1 MSDKRKLILEC
12 AEALLVSEGDCAFSM
27 QTIADSVGISKGAI
41 YLHFRSKEDLLLAV
55 FQSQTNNL
63 LEKITTV
70 LKNATL
76 TPDEKL
82 RQQIRFQHEDLQQY
96 QAMFNLL
103 LQEESLSLNHS
114 LLMFYQEFRLT
125 WLTLQ
130 VGFLREKYGD
140 QIQRWETDLAMTL
153 DGIIA
158 NYLSLSVVEGID
170 FDTEKLVN
178 WVVSCLDSICTQ
190 LPKQGLP
197 PVLTERDLPS
207 LKEIEAKKQQLQQQQ
222 VQQALSQLKN
232 KAQKLKLSEPK
243 RKIVE
248 HTLTLLENQLQNNNP
263 DTILLRALIA
273 GLRDYRGL
281 NNERQLLAERLDVE
295 VV

>member
-114 LLMFYQEFRLT
+114 YSCFI
-125 WLTLQ
+125 
-130 VGFLREKYGD
+130 K
-140 QIQRWETDLAMTL
+140 
-153 DGIIA
+153 
-158 NYLSLSVVEGID
+158 SSV
-170 FDTEKLVN
+170 
-178 WVVSCLDSICTQ
+178 
-190 LPKQGLP
+190 
-197 PVLTERDLPS
+197 
-207 LKEIEAKKQQLQQQQ
+207 
-222 VQQALSQLKN
+222 
-232 KAQKLKLSEPK
+232 
-243 RKIVE
+243 
-248 HTLTLLENQLQNNNP
+248 
-263 DTILLRALIA
+263 
-273 GLRDYRGL
+273 
-281 NNERQLLAERLDVE
+281 
-295 VV
+295 

>member
-1 MSDKRKLILEC
+1 
-12 AEALLVSEGDCAFSM
+12 
-27 QTIADSVGISKGAI
+27 
-41 YLHFRSKEDLLLAV
+41 
-55 FQSQTNNL
+55 
-63 LEKITTV
+63 
-70 LKNATL
+70 
-76 TPDEKL
+76 
-82 RQQIRFQHEDLQQY
+82 
-96 QAMFNLL
+96 
-103 LQEESLSLNHS
+103 
-114 LLMFYQEFRLT
+114 MFYQEFRLT

-190 LPKQGLP
+190 LPKYGLP
-197 PVLTERDLPS
+197 PVLTEKDLPS

-222 VQQALSQLKN
+222 VQQAFSQLKN

-248 HTLTLLENQLQNNNP
+248 HTLTLLENQLQNSNP